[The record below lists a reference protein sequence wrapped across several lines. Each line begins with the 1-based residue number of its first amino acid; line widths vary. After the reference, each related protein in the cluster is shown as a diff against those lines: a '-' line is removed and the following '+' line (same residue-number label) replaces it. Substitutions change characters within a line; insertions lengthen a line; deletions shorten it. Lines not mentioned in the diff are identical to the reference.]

1 MKLHAQ
7 FTVTPCTTR
16 IIEEDDGSGLRN
28 WNQEVNPELLDLLT
42 LIWLTELLVRDLID
56 DFSFSI

>member
-16 IIEEDDGSGLRN
+16 IIEEDDGSMGSMSFYD
-28 WNQEVNPELLDLLT
+28 VNDLTAVSL
-42 LIWLTELLVRDLID
+42 
-56 DFSFSI
+56 